1 MRVLHLEDDPHDAG
15 WIHALIKKRW
25 PETQIERV
33 EGARDFERALT
44 KEAPDLIL
52 SDFSLPGFDGLS
64 ALTQARSRFPD
75 TPFIFLS
82 GTIGEEIAVEALK
95 NGATDYVLKDR
106 SIRLLAAIERALAE
120 VADRARRREVERKL
134 FQSQAHFQQITENV
148 ADLIVVLD
156 KEGRRV
162 YNNPAYRSLLGEPEA
177 LRGTLSFDEIHP
189 ADRER
194 MKRVFH
200 ETLHTGVGQRAEYR
214 FLLKDGSVRYIES
227 QGSVIRDQQGEV
239 TNVLVVSRD
248 VTERRRKDERIRE
261 QASLLDQARD
271 AIFVTDLEGVV
282 TYWNA
287 QAEALL
293 GWTRAEVVNHKV
305 EPLLFPEDDFDRSPI
320 CQKLRAEGRWQGE
333 LRPRTKQGATLIVE
347 SRWTLVHG
355 EDGQPK
361 SVLFINTDVTEQR
374 RVEAQFLRAQRME
387 SIGTLAGGIAHDL
400 NNVLTPILV
409 AAQVLQAGNRD
420 PDNAELLRTIE
431 KSAIHGAGLVKQVLL
446 FARGSEGERIAL
458 QIKHLIAEMA
468 RLLRE
473 TLPKSVDVR
482 TRVESGLDAVIGDAT
497 QLNQVLMN
505 LAINARDAMPD
516 GGSLEISARNLMVDD
531 AFARRHPGLQ
541 PGPHVCISVSDTG
554 TGIPPE
560 VMDRIFDPFF
570 TLKPQGKGTG
580 LGLSTVI
587 GIAKGHGGVV
597 WVRSE
602 LGKGTTFDVC
612 LPSQPVD
619 VRETSSRPPFAIER
633 GQGQGILV
641 IDDEQVIRDVF
652 LSILRH
658 YGYRAHDAADGQ
670 RGVEFYAR
678 HRDEIDLVIVDVM
691 MPGMDGIAT
700 IRELRKINPAVKALV
715 VSGMLENDRLDR
727 NGDLRDVEL
736 LRKPVMAE
744 TLLGKVAALMAAR

>member
-15 WIHALIKKRW
+15 WIHTLIKKRW
-25 PETQIERV
+25 PDTQIERV
-33 EGARDFERALT
+33 EGARDFEQAL
-44 KEAPDLIL
+44 KKDPPDLIL

-106 SIRLLAAIERALAE
+106 SIRLIAAIERALAE
-120 VADRARRREVERKL
+120 VADRSRRREVERRL
-134 FQSQAHFQQITENV
+134 FQSQAQFQKITENV

-162 YNNPAYRSLLGEPEA
+162 YNNPAYRSLLGDPEA

-194 MKRVFH
+194 MKRVFA
-200 ETLHTGVGQRAEYR
+200 ETLRTGIGQRAEYR

-248 VTERRRKDERIRE
+248 VTERRKKDERIRE

-271 AIFVTDLEGVV
+271 AIFVTDLDGVV

-293 GWTRAEVVNHKV
+293 GWTRAEVVNHHV
-305 EPLLFPEDDFDRSPI
+305 EPLLFPDGEFDRGPI
-320 CQKLRAEGRWQGE
+320 CKKLREEGRWQGE
-333 LRPRTKQGATLIVE
+333 LRPKTKQGGTLIVE

-355 EDGQPK
+355 EDGQPT

-409 AAQVLQAGNRD
+409 AAQVLQANNRD
-420 PDNAELLRTIE
+420 PDSAELLRTIE

-458 QIKHLIAEMA
+458 QLKHLIAEMA

-473 TLPKSVDVR
+473 TLPKSIEVR
-482 TRVESGLDAVIGDAT
+482 TRIEAGLGAVIGDAT

-505 LAINARDAMPD
+505 LAINARDAMPQ
-516 GGSLEISARNLMVDD
+516 GGLLEISARNLPVDE
-531 AFARRHPGLQ
+531 AFASRHPGLK

-560 VMDRIFDPFF
+560 VIDRIFDPFF

-587 GIAKGHGGVV
+587 GIVKGHGGVV

-612 LPSQPVD
+612 LPAQPLE
-619 VRETSSRPPFAIER
+619 VRIASTDTPSTIVR
-633 GQGQGILV
+633 GQGQGILI

-658 YGYRAHDAADGQ
+658 YGYRVHEASNGRQ
-670 RGVEFYAR
+670 GVEFYAR

-715 VSGMLENDRLDR
+715 VSGMLDNDRLDH
-727 NGDLRDVEL
+727 NGDLRNVEL

-744 TLLGKVAALMAAR
+744 TLLGKVTSLLSAR

>member
-15 WIHALIKKRW
+15 WIHTLIKKRW
-25 PETQIERV
+25 PDTQIERV
-33 EGARDFERALT
+33 EGARDFEQAL
-44 KEAPDLIL
+44 KKDPPDLIL

-106 SIRLLAAIERALAE
+106 SIRLIAAIERALAE
-120 VADRARRREVERKL
+120 VADRSRRREVERRL
-134 FQSQAHFQQITENV
+134 FQSQAQFQKITENV

-162 YNNPAYRSLLGEPEA
+162 YNNPAYRSLLGDPEA

-194 MKRVFH
+194 MKRVFA
-200 ETLHTGVGQRAEYR
+200 ETLRTGIGQRAEYR

-248 VTERRRKDERIRE
+248 VTERRKKDERIRE

-271 AIFVTDLEGVV
+271 AIFVTDLDGVV

-293 GWTRAEVVNHKV
+293 GWTRAEVVNHHV
-305 EPLLFPEDDFDRSPI
+305 EPLLFPDGEFDRGPI
-320 CQKLRAEGRWQGE
+320 CKKLREEGRWQGE
-333 LRPRTKQGATLIVE
+333 LRPKTKQGGTLIVE

-355 EDGQPK
+355 EDGQPT

-409 AAQVLQAGNRD
+409 AAQVLQANNRD
-420 PDNAELLRTIE
+420 PDSAELLRTIE

-458 QIKHLIAEMA
+458 QLKHLIAEMA

-473 TLPKSVDVR
+473 TLPKSIEVR
-482 TRVESGLDAVIGDAT
+482 TRIEAGLGAVIGDAT

-505 LAINARDAMPD
+505 LAINARDAMPQ
-516 GGSLEISARNLMVDD
+516 GGLLEISARNLPVDE
-531 AFARRHPGLQ
+531 AFASRHPGLK

-560 VMDRIFDPFF
+560 VIDRIFDPFF

-587 GIAKGHGGVV
+587 GIVKGHGGVV

-612 LPSQPVD
+612 LPAQPLE
-619 VRETSSRPPFAIER
+619 VRIASTDTPSTIVR
-633 GQGQGILV
+633 GQGQGILI

-658 YGYRAHDAADGQ
+658 YGYRVHEASNGRQ
-670 RGVEFYAR
+670 GVEFYAR

-715 VSGMLENDRLDR
+715 VSGMLDNDRLDH

-744 TLLGKVAALMAAR
+744 TLLGKVASLLSAR

>member
-15 WIHALIKKRW
+15 WIHTLIKKRW
-25 PETQIERV
+25 PDTQIERV
-33 EGARDFERALT
+33 EGARDFEQAL
-44 KEAPDLIL
+44 KKDPPDLIL

-106 SIRLLAAIERALAE
+106 SIRLIAAIERALAE
-120 VADRARRREVERKL
+120 VADRSRRREVERRL
-134 FQSQAHFQQITENV
+134 FQSQAQFQKITENV

-156 KEGRRV
+156 KEGHRV
-162 YNNPAYRSLLGEPEA
+162 YNNPAYRSLLGDPEA

-194 MKRVFH
+194 MKRVFA
-200 ETLHTGVGQRAEYR
+200 ETLRTGIGQRAEYR

-248 VTERRRKDERIRE
+248 VTERRKKDERIRE

-271 AIFVTDLEGVV
+271 AIFVTDLDGVV

-293 GWTRAEVVNHKV
+293 GWTRAEVVNHHV
-305 EPLLFPEDDFDRSPI
+305 EPLLFPDGEFDRGPI
-320 CQKLRAEGRWQGE
+320 CKKLREEGRWQGE
-333 LRPRTKQGATLIVE
+333 LRPKTKQGGTLIVE

-355 EDGQPK
+355 EDGQPT

-409 AAQVLQAGNRD
+409 AAQVLQANNRD
-420 PDNAELLRTIE
+420 PDSAELLRTIE

-458 QIKHLIAEMA
+458 QLKHLIAEMA

-473 TLPKSVDVR
+473 TLPKSIEVR
-482 TRVESGLDAVIGDAT
+482 TRIEAGLGAVIGDAT

-505 LAINARDAMPD
+505 LAINARDAMPQ
-516 GGSLEISARNLMVDD
+516 GGLLEISARNLPVDE
-531 AFARRHPGLQ
+531 AFASRHPGLK

-560 VMDRIFDPFF
+560 VIDRIFDPFF

-587 GIAKGHGGVV
+587 GIVKGHGGVV

-612 LPSQPVD
+612 LPAQPLE
-619 VRETSSRPPFAIER
+619 VRIASTDTPSTIVR
-633 GQGQGILV
+633 GQGQGILI

-658 YGYRAHDAADGQ
+658 YGYRVHEASNGRQ
-670 RGVEFYAR
+670 GVEFYAR

-715 VSGMLENDRLDR
+715 VSGMLDNDRLDH

-744 TLLGKVAALMAAR
+744 TLLGKVASLLSAR

>member
-15 WIHALIKKRW
+15 WIHTLIKKRW
-25 PETQIERV
+25 PDTQIERV
-33 EGARDFERALT
+33 EGARDFEQAL
-44 KEAPDLIL
+44 KKDPPDLIL

-106 SIRLLAAIERALAE
+106 SIRLIAAIERALAE
-120 VADRARRREVERKL
+120 VADRSRRREVERRL
-134 FQSQAHFQQITENV
+134 FQSQAQFQKITENV

-162 YNNPAYRSLLGEPEA
+162 YNNPAYRSLLGDPEA

-194 MKRVFH
+194 MKRVFA
-200 ETLHTGVGQRAEYR
+200 ETLRTGIGQRAEYR

-248 VTERRRKDERIRE
+248 VTERRKKDERIRE

-271 AIFVTDLEGVV
+271 AIFVTDLDGVV

-293 GWTRAEVVNHKV
+293 GWTRAEVVNHHV
-305 EPLLFPEDDFDRSPI
+305 EPLLFPDGEFDRGPI
-320 CQKLRAEGRWQGE
+320 CKKLREEGRWQGE
-333 LRPRTKQGATLIVE
+333 LRPKTKQGGTLIVE

-355 EDGQPK
+355 EDGQPT

-409 AAQVLQAGNRD
+409 AAQVLQANNRD
-420 PDNAELLRTIE
+420 PDSAELLRTIE

-458 QIKHLIAEMA
+458 QLKHLIAEMA

-473 TLPKSVDVR
+473 TLPKSIEVR
-482 TRVESGLDAVIGDAT
+482 TRIEAGLGAVIGDAT

-505 LAINARDAMPD
+505 LAINARDAMPQ
-516 GGSLEISARNLMVDD
+516 GGLLEISARNLPVDE
-531 AFARRHPGLQ
+531 AFASRHPGLK

-560 VMDRIFDPFF
+560 VIDRIFDPFF

-587 GIAKGHGGVV
+587 GIVKGHGGVV

-612 LPSQPVD
+612 LPAQPLE
-619 VRETSSRPPFAIER
+619 VRIASTDTPSTIVR
-633 GQGQGILV
+633 GQGQGILI

-658 YGYRAHDAADGQ
+658 YGYRVHEASNGRQ
-670 RGVEFYAR
+670 GVEFYAR

-715 VSGMLENDRLDR
+715 VSGMLDNDRLDH
-727 NGDLRDVEL
+727 NGDLRNVEL

-744 TLLGKVAALMAAR
+744 TLLGKVASLLSAR